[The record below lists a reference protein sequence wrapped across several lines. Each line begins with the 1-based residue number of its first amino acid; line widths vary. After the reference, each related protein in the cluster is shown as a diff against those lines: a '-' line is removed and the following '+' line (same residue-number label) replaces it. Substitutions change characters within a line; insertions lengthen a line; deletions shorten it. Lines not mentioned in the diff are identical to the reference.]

1 MSTGKDITE
10 TKRIL
15 ERLQKGKSEN
25 MESYIQR
32 LYTFFE
38 MSGADKKIKGLTFK
52 FHPDRV
58 NTVWLKDYDAKK
70 YTTEVHEDNMRR
82 IDTLRAAIYNTVL
95 RYGELKGLGS
105 GGLTKSAVQERAES
119 NLDALQRNLADIDK
133 RRTVLGT
140 FKIQAN
146 ADNYTRL
153 ETAVK
158 RKEEEIRR
166 IQEIERVRSSGYGGN
181 SSASNSA
188 TAPTPTPTTAPATSK
203 SFILKEVL
211 GTRIKIRLEKFYNA
225 LLERLS
231 NIGHPITVDLTTAS
245 GIVRLIDEAN
255 KYGLIFIFRPSG
267 NIYNDIQREV
277 ISYYNNIIRDPH
289 YNSFVR
295 DPEQR
300 RADAHAYIEYIN
312 QLDLNIDQNKQA
324 LIEAAIYEITLDD
337 EKYKSYFPS
346 VASTG
351 GNSSASSSSAGS
363 KPAPA
368 PAATSSSASL
378 TPEEKIQ
385 RVKDIADI
393 TNLDTLR
400 KEWETMADNTRKL
413 DPAEVKSF
421 DAAIEKVTKARDRY
435 IRVRELK
442 LLKDSGNYEV
452 TQIFNDIADICKLPQ
467 IKSER
472 DVAFSNFTRDKSSE
486 NIRAYN
492 LASSRYSRV
501 FKVKEILGITDTP
514 SSCSLQ
520 GGRRRRKSRS
530 RKSHKSRSRKSRQS
544 IRRSTSRKVK
554 RHQ

>member
-1 MSTGKDITE
+1 MSSPQVISPNINYNTVEVKSGFKDV
-10 TKRIL
+10 
-15 ERLQKGKSEN
+15 
-25 MESYIQR
+25 ESDIKFF
-32 LYTFFE
+32 LGLVTDEAVTLKKHYTTL
-38 MSGADKKIKGLTFK
+38 SLR
-52 FHPDRV
+52 FHPDTCKEKPEDCEANFKKV
-58 NTVWLKDYDAKK
+58 SAAYETLKTRFEK
-70 YTTEVHEDNMRR
+70 N
-82 IDTLRAAIYNTVL
+82 
-95 RYGELKGLGS
+95 GGLGDKTLIS
-105 GGLTKSAVQERAES
+105 VIRAKSTGI
-119 NLDALQRNLADIDK
+119 N
-133 RRTVLGT
+133 
-140 FKIQAN
+140 
-146 ADNYTRL
+146 
-153 ETAVK
+153 
-158 RKEEEIRR
+158 
-166 IQEIERVRSSGYGGN
+166 RSSGYGAN

-188 TAPTPTPTTAPATSK
+188 TAPTTAPTTAPATSK
-203 SFILKEVL
+203 SFIPKEVL
-211 GTRIKIRLEKFYNA
+211 GTRTKIRLEKFYNA

-267 NIYNDIQREV
+267 NIYNDIQREA
-277 ISYYNNIIRDPH
+277 ISYYNNVIRDPH
-289 YNSFVR
+289 YKSFGR

-300 RADAHAYIEYIN
+300 KADARAYIEYIN

-351 GNSSASSSSAGS
+351 GNSSASSSSAGPA
-363 KPAPA
+363 PAPA
-368 PAATSSSASL
+368 PAATSSAASL
-378 TPEEKIQ
+378 SPEEKIQ

-393 TNLDTLR
+393 PKLQAEYEKLKVEAETLR
-400 KEWETMADNTRKL
+400 KSLPDDAKDD
-413 DPAEVKSF
+413 DPRTVAFHDTLKRVNE
-421 DAAIEKVTKARDRY
+421 ARDSFV
-435 IRVRELK
+435 RVERFELLRRNGDK
-442 LLKDSGNYEV
+442 EV

-472 DVAFSNFTRDKSSE
+472 DVAFSNFTRDNSSE

-520 GGRRRRKSRS
+520 GGRRSRKSRKSRS
-530 RKSHKSRSRKSRQS
+530 RKSCSRKSRQS

-554 RHQ
+554 RRQ